1 MKLPSSTL
9 GQTAAFSGLVLVLA
23 LLNTVI
29 NPTAIDLGR
38 DYFPSL
44 GGGSSIDPGTGLS
57 TGLPQHDFGVMDL
70 EMMLEFLPE
79 FAVEGSGIVLIDARS
94 EDHFEAGRIPGAKL
108 LDHYRKQDY
117 IDAVLP
123 AMQEAGYVVIYCK
136 GGDCEDS
143 IHLATDLVYHH
154 GIEKEVLYIYE
165 GGIDEWEKAG
175 HPIAEGK

>member
-1 MKLPSSTL
+1 MKMPSTTL

-23 LLNTVI
+23 LLNSWI
-29 NPTAIDLGR
+29 NPTALDLGR

-44 GGGSSIDPGTGLS
+44 GGSSSDTGSSLS
-57 TGLPQHDFGVMDL
+57 TGLPEHDFGVMDL

-79 FAVEGSGIVLIDARS
+79 FPVDGSGIVLIDARS
-94 EDHFEAGRIPGAKL
+94 EEHFLEGHIPGAKL
-108 LDHYRKQDY
+108 LHHYRKEDY

-123 AMQEAGYVVIYCK
+123 AMQDAGYVVIYCK

-165 GGIDEWEKAG
+165 GGIEEWENAG